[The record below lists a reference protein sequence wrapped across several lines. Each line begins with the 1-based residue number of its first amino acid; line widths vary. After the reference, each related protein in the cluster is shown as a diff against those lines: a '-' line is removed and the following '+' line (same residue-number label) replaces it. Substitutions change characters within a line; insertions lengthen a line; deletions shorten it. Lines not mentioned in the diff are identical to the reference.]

1 MEDKIKAEAHGMTRS
16 LDEVLR
22 CAFSRTESLPL
33 TGEKPDVAARATTSG
48 RFARLRNRKRTEHL
62 NVSHDELK
70 VDLEANLEECVNK
83 RKILPK
89 MRMRE
94 YIGSFGER
102 LKATVSDVKR
112 GWGNGGIPR
121 ITNL

>member
-1 MEDKIKAEAHGMTRS
+1 MEDKSKAEVHDMTRS

-33 TGEKPDVAARATTSG
+33 TGQNPDIAEGATTSG

-62 NVSHDELK
+62 KVSHDEMK
-70 VDLEANLEECVNK
+70 VDLESNLEACVNK
-83 RKILPK
+83 RKSPPK

-102 LKATVSDVKR
+102 LKATVSDEKR